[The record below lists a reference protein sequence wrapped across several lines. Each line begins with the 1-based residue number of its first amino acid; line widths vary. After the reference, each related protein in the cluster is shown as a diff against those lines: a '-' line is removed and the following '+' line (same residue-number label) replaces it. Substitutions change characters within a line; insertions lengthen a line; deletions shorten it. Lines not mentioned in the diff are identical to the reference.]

1 MTTTEVQTNTGTDY
15 KIPGTY
21 SIQDIKYDVLKII
34 NPYDGYMFNKK
45 DTDHVRNLIE
55 CYLRDLTNSRKI
67 IGSNINSIVKDTT
80 ITYDLTVKINH
91 DRSPKKLKIHV
102 GRLVK

>member
-1 MTTTEVQTNTGTDY
+1 MTDEVQEVQGY

-21 SIQDIKYDVLKII
+21 SIQDIKYDVLKIVT
-34 NPYDGYMFNKK
+34 PYDGYMFNKK
-45 DTDHVRNLIE
+45 DTDHVRHLIE
-55 CYLRDLTNSRKI
+55 CYLRDLKFSRKVMDTK
-67 IGSNINSIVKDTT
+67 INSIVKDTT
-80 ITYDLTVKINH
+80 ITYDLTVKISQ